1 MFVCFLVIDIDS
13 AATVTKRSRIEAH
26 ARDIGMA
33 LGDVDKA
40 GTRDSVE
47 RRSLLICMLEY
58 GTMFEGRSSFMNHS
72 TGRLV
77 TLNNVVEQMMAC
89 VEISSKLLEQDV
101 QVGTVGAE
109 EAAGMCGSVMKR
121 LKAIVVNPNLVLADQ
136 SNGGGGGG
144 GGSGSG
150 SAKATQE
157 IVSSN
162 VGGSVKVEHK
172 TVDLDSDGE
181 GMEDFDVE

>member
-1 MFVCFLVIDIDS
+1 
-13 AATVTKRSRIEAH
+13 
-26 ARDIGMA
+26 
-33 LGDVDKA
+33 
-40 GTRDSVE
+40 
-47 RRSLLICMLEY
+47 
-58 GTMFEGRSSFMNHS
+58 
-72 TGRLV
+72 
-77 TLNNVVEQMMAC
+77 
-89 VEISSKLLEQDV
+89 
-101 QVGTVGAE
+101 
-109 EAAGMCGSVMKR
+109 MKR

-136 SNGGGGGG
+136 SNGGGGG

>member
-1 MFVCFLVIDIDS
+1 LFVCFLVIDIDS

-40 GTRDSVE
+40 GPRDSVE

-121 LKAIVVNPNLVLADQ
+121 LKAIVMNPNLVLADQ
-136 SNGGGGGG
+136 SNGGGGG